1 MTPNKKR
8 MHGYAKAGGLNAFKD
23 GGSVLDNSDG
33 VITSLAAAA
42 AKSAA
47 RVAKKIANFRKVT
60 ILSEYLIDNFVNKKL
75 AKTPELKRESRKV
88 IAQRNY
94 KPKNDR

>member
-1 MTPNKKR
+1 MNKMTPNKKR

-47 RVAKKIANFRKVT
+47 RVAKKFASKITNAT
-60 ILSEYLIDNFVNKKL
+60 DNFVNKNL
-75 AKTPELKRESRKV
+75 AKTPDLSKQRRRV
-88 IAQRNY
+88 IANQNY
-94 KPKNDR
+94 KPKNGR

>member
-23 GGSVLDNSDG
+23 GGGVLDNSDG

-42 AKSAA
+42 AKAA
-47 RVAKKIANFRKVT
+47 AQTAKKIARKITNVT
-60 ILSEYLIDNFVNKKL
+60 DGFVQKNMT
-75 AKTPELKRESRKV
+75 KTPDLSRQRRRV
-88 IAQRNY
+88 IANQNY
-94 KPKNDR
+94 KPKEGR

>member
-1 MTPNKKR
+1 MNKMTPNKKR

-47 RVAKKIANFRKVT
+47 RVAKKFASKMTNAT
-60 ILSEYLIDNFVNKKL
+60 DNFVNKNL
-75 AKTPELKRESRKV
+75 TKTPELKREVRKV
-88 IAQRNY
+88 IAQNNY
-94 KPKNDR
+94 KPKGGR

>member
-1 MTPNKKR
+1 MNKMTPNKKR
-8 MHGYAKAGGLNAFKD
+8 MHSYAKAGGLNAFKD

-47 RVAKKIANFRKVT
+47 RVAKKFASKITNAT
-60 ILSEYLIDNFVNKKL
+60 DNFVNKNL
-75 AKTPELKRESRKV
+75 RKTPELKRETRKV

-94 KPKNDR
+94 KPKNGR

>member
-1 MTPNKKR
+1 MNKMTPNKKR

-47 RVAKKIANFRKVT
+47 RVAKKFGESVLDPMMGQMKMGGQ
-60 ILSEYLIDNFVNKKL
+60 KKSK
-75 AKTPELKRESRKV
+75 KT
-88 IAQRNY
+88 Y
-94 KPKNDR
+94 

>member
-1 MTPNKKR
+1 MNKMTPNKKR

-42 AKSAA
+42 AKAA
-47 RVAKKIANFRKVT
+47 AKAAKRIAKKITSVT
-60 ILSEYLIDNFVNKKL
+60 DGFVQKNMT
-75 AKTPELKRESRKV
+75 KTPNLSKQRRRV
-88 IAQRNY
+88 IANENY
-94 KPKNDR
+94 KPKDGR

>member
-42 AKSAA
+42 AKAA
-47 RVAKKIANFRKVT
+47 AQTAKKIARKITNVT
-60 ILSEYLIDNFVNKKL
+60 DGFVQKNMT
-75 AKTPELKRESRKV
+75 KTPDLSRQRRRV
-88 IAQRNY
+88 IANQNY
-94 KPKNDR
+94 KPKEGR